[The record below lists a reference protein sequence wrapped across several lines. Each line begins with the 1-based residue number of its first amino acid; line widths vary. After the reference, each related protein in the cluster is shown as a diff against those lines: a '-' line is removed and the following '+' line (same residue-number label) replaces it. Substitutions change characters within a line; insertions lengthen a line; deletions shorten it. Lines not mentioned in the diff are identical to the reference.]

1 MAELLDGRVALLE
14 FKGAHLMNDPCELEK
29 RQVGEL
35 WARTSSDRAVFGWL
49 SFEGLAQQLDQV
61 LA

>member
-1 MAELLDGRVALLE
+1 MALLE
-14 FKGAHLMNDPCELEK
+14 FNGAHLMNDPYEIEK

-35 WARTSSDRAVFGWL
+35 WARNSSDRAVFGWL
-49 SFEGLAQQLDQV
+49 SYEGLAQQLDQV